1 MLHPQSR
8 VYYVDPW
15 TGSIFGE
22 GGINALNPLKDSG
35 AAGAHV
41 APAGVDMETLKGG
54 VIMPKLGNETAK

>member
-22 GGINALNPLKDSG
+22 GGINALNPLKDG
-35 AAGAHV
+35 ATGHV
-41 APAGVDMETLKGG
+41 SPGGVDMETLKGG